1 MATSEWLLNQFEI
14 YNKEIAPFSLQEFRF
29 LKVPRMISSRAAWS
43 EITTA
48 YRQIIDPND
57 TRRQG
62 RFSLVAMDYLM
73 ELKAKGYDSIKNSLD
88 EQPQV
93 EKIFGKGASFGFAN
107 NGLGNEKQVLFNSI
121 RDKVGLAFL
130 DNQADR
136 YDESEQFTYTILYGE
151 EMKITY
157 HEREFSAEDIVKM
170 WNYFWELDKY
180 DASRVDPW
188 TDLPN
193 IDFSL
198 SVTVDQAG
206 IYDIWNSEKRDARNR
221 KATFGFPETK
231 GLYKLT
237 RVEAL
242 QRVRAIYRKA
252 DPVVQFD
259 VMLELGLDPD
269 RINIDIR

>member
-1 MATSEWLLNQFEI
+1 M
-14 YNKEIAPFSLQEFRF
+14 
-29 LKVPRMISSRAAWS
+29 
-43 EITTA
+43 
-48 YRQIIDPND
+48 
-57 TRRQG
+57 
-62 RFSLVAMDYLM
+62 
-73 ELKAKGYDSIKNSLD
+73 
-88 EQPQV
+88 
-93 EKIFGKGASFGFAN
+93 
-107 NGLGNEKQVLFNSI
+107 
-121 RDKVGLAFL
+121 GLAFL

-180 DASRVDPW
+180 DASHVDPW

-242 QRVRAIYRKA
+242 QKVRAIYRKA

-269 RINIDIR
+269 KTNIDIR